1 MMKSPKYL
9 IPYIFL
15 VAFIFSVSI
24 PANGYKAV
32 PKHPLDIVLCL
43 DLSGS
48 TNGLLV
54 DLRNQLWDIINET
67 STLSPQPDLRIGVV
81 GFSRPSFG
89 KNNYYVKTL
98 VDLDN
103 DFDNVAHGINKLKAS
118 VENGDHFVGAALS
131 HSINKINWSKNPNAL
146 KLLFLVGN
154 GDVRNGSIN
163 YASVSEEGF
172 TKKNI
177 IVNSIFC
184 HPSRSKMEMSG
195 WKRIAE
201 LGGGKFFDIHVGT
214 DIPPVYLAADGDKI
228 LKLTKELNHTY
239 IYYGNEGKASYSQM
253 INSDLKSRWESQYV
267 FESRVF
273 FKSSSWFQNSK
284 EQWDL
289 VDALKA
295 NGKVFLSTIDK
306 ELLHED
312 YQDLNDEELYDLVMA
327 KKNERNRI
335 VCELRIL
342 LNNERQNIINEKL
355 TEKGIQ
361 ERDHVLQF
369 IIKHVVQEYGA
380 DKGFQASN

>member
-1 MMKSPKYL
+1 MPKY
-9 IPYIFL
+9 
-15 VAFIFSVSI
+15 IFSIVFAVALFASISI
-24 PANGYKAV
+24 PANGYKAAD
-32 PKHPLDIVLCL
+32 KHPLDVVFCL

-54 DLRNQLWDIINET
+54 DLRNQIWDIINET
-67 STLSPQPDLRIGVV
+67 STLTPQPNLRIGVV

-98 VDLDN
+98 IDLTN
-103 DFDNVAHGINKLKAS
+103 DFDNVAHSINKIKTS
-118 VENGDHFVGAALS
+118 VENGDHNVGAALS
-131 HSINKINWSKNPNAL
+131 HSINKIKWSNNPNAL

-163 YASVSEEGF
+163 YASASEDGF
-172 TKKNI
+172 NKKNI
-177 IVNSIFC
+177 IINSIFC

-214 DIPPVYLAADGDKI
+214 DIPPVYLAGESDKI
-228 LKLTKELNHTY
+228 LDLTKSLNRTY
-239 IYYGNEGKASYSQM
+239 IYYGDEGKARYSQM
-253 INSDLKSRWESQYV
+253 INADLKSRWDSQYV

-273 FKSSSWFQNSK
+273 YKASSLFQNSN
-284 EQWDL
+284 ERWDL
-289 VDALKA
+289 IDALKA
-295 NGKVFLSTIDK
+295 NGKTFLSSVDR
-306 ELLHED
+306 ELLAED
-312 YQDLNDEELYDLVMA
+312 YQELNGEELYDLVMA

-335 VCELRIL
+335 VCELKIL
-342 LNNERQNIINEKL
+342 LNTERQNIINEKL
-355 TEKGIQ
+355 TEKGVQ

-369 IIKHVVQEYGA
+369 IVKHVIQEYGA